1 MSQRRKSGRRQPA
14 AEEVVE
20 EPVVQEDEAY
30 EEEGD
35 VAAESQALAGSVNM
49 TTEEFERRV
58 KDIVRLALAS
68 EHRRQPLKRDEINK
82 KVLKDNTRAFA
93 KAFEGAQLRL
103 RSTFGMEMVELAT
116 REKRQPANVAGRRAA
131 ATAAP
136 KQGSR
141 SYILRS
147 TLSPADREA
156 AVNWGDSE
164 PSMVLLCI
172 ILSLIH
178 VSGRKIEE
186 AFLLGHLKRLGLR
199 RGGPPHPKFPPID
212 DVLADFVKHAYLDRV
227 KIATAEEDTYEYSW
241 GPRAKVE
248 LQEED
253 LLVFMT
259 AVYPDLTPNAERRL
273 KKDIVRMAG
282 PGEFVPPPPL
292 TAET

>member
-14 AEEVVE
+14 VEEVVE
-20 EPVVQEDEAY
+20 EPVAQGDEEY
-30 EEEGD
+30 EEE
-35 VAAESQALAGSVNM
+35 VNMAAESQAHAGSTNM

-58 KDIVRLALAS
+58 KDVVRLALAS

-93 KAFEGAQLRL
+93 KVFEGAQKRL
-103 RSTFGMEMVELAT
+103 QNTFGMELVEMAT

-131 ATAAP
+131 AAAAP

-147 TLSPADREA
+147 TLSPDDREA
-156 AVNWGDSE
+156 AINWGESE

-172 ILSLIH
+172 ILGIIH

-186 AFLLGHLKRLGLR
+186 VFLLGHLKRLGLR
-199 RGGPPHPKFPPID
+199 RGGPRHEKFPPID

-241 GPRAKVE
+241 GPRAKIE
-248 LQEED
+248 LKEED

-259 AVYPDLTPNAERRL
+259 EVYPDLTPDAERRL
-273 KKDIVRMAG
+273 KKDIARMAG
-282 PGEFVPPPPL
+282 PCEFVPPPPVN
-292 TAET
+292 AEA

>member
-14 AEEVVE
+14 VEEVVD
-20 EPVVQEDEAY
+20 EPVAQGEEEYEDEV
-30 EEEGD
+30 D
-35 VAAESQALAGSVNM
+35 VAAESQALAGSTNM

-58 KDIVRLALAS
+58 KDVVRLALAS

-93 KAFEGAQLRL
+93 KVFEGAQKRL
-103 RSTFGMEMVELAT
+103 QTTFGMEMVEMAT

-147 TLSPADREA
+147 TLSPDDREA
-156 AVNWGDSE
+156 AINWGESE
-164 PSMVLLCI
+164 PPMVLLCI
-172 ILSLIH
+172 ILGIIH

-186 AFLLGHLKRLGLR
+186 GFLLGHLKRLGLR
-199 RGGPPHPKFPPID
+199 RGGPRHEKFPPID

-241 GPRAKVE
+241 GPRAKIE
-248 LQEED
+248 LKEED
-253 LLVFMT
+253 LLVFIT
-259 AVYPDLTPNAERRL
+259 EVYPDLTPDAERRL
-273 KKDIVRMAG
+273 KKDIIRMAG
-282 PGEFVPPPPL
+282 PGEFVPPPPVNSE
-292 TAET
+292 A